1 MVCWVSFSGAKIV
14 KICVNTKFFCNCW
27 DICVIFSTF
36 AGEMREIKWI
46 LSLIGLCV
54 VLAMHSQSIVMET
67 AIEDVLEDIYNQL
80 SEDDEILQEDVQEQL
95 MNIAANPID
104 LNHTNAD
111 ELAELMF
118 LSDEQIDAIL
128 MYQYEHGFKEIYEL
142 QLIDCLKD
150 YEIRNLLPFVRVDSL
165 EVQEFRS
172 SGGEKMY
179 FREVFHYAKHE
190 MTLRTDARNIEDFE
204 GDPMYGKL
212 RYRFNYRNRVQA
224 GVTAMMAASDG
235 RLAMGDRWDYGGYI
249 QLKNIGP
256 MKTIVAGNYQ
266 ASFGYGLVVGSPF
279 KRGKS
284 AYIQSTATTDE
295 GLKKYSS
302 VGDSYNYFHGMGAT
316 ARVSRWA
323 DVSAFY
329 SLRKGKE
336 EAWNHVVGV
345 NATGR
350 WNRLKVGITAVET
363 IEATNSSQFRERSQ
377 ASYSLEVKR
386 REASGVMGVNARW
399 NMGKVDI
406 WGEVATSHGNKWGV
420 GVITGVRYRPIS
432 DVNLLAIYRYYSP
445 EFDNVYANSLCSW
458 SRMKDEH
465 GGYLGVEYNRLK
477 NWQLSAF
484 GDIWKTGFETMAQ
497 ADFIPQKDY
506 RMHTRFRVKRKDEK
520 DTYSLRWNMV
530 YEFGQWKMKTQA
542 DGNMVQAKG
551 AWTYGWSVLQDVEY
565 RFSKVPIVLQL
576 RAQAFDAREWNN
588 RVYIYEN
595 DVLYA
600 YAIPFVYGLGGRF
613 WLNARYK
620 INDIF
625 SLYLR
630 VSETI
635 YQRTW
640 AMEHDKKSTRT
651 DVHALLRV
659 KL

>member
-1 MVCWVSFSGAKIV
+1 MKRRIEIVIALVLCCVSMIYSQSFSLE
-14 KICVNTKFFCNCW
+14 
-27 DICVIFSTF
+27 DI
-36 AGEMREIKWI
+36 
-46 LSLIGLCV
+46 
-54 VLAMHSQSIVMET
+54 
-67 AIEDVLEDIYNQL
+67 LEDIYNEL
-80 SEDDEILQEDVQEQL
+80 SEEGEVPLEEVQEEL
-95 MNIAANPID
+95 LELASYPIN
-104 LNHTNAD
+104 LNQTTAD
-111 ELAELMF
+111 ELSKLRF

-128 MYQYEHGFKEIYEL
+128 LYQYQHPFQDIYEL

-150 YEIRNLLPFVRVDSL
+150 YEIRNMLPFVEVKPTPYPSL
-165 EVQEFRS
+165 KL
-172 SGGEKMY
+172 GEKMY
-179 FREVFHYAKHE
+179 FREVVHYAKHE

-224 GVTAMMAASDG
+224 GVTAMMAAGDG

-249 QLKNIGP
+249 QLKDIGP
-256 MKTIVAGNYQ
+256 MKTVVAGNYQ

-302 VGDSYNYFHGMGAT
+302 VGDSYNYFHGVGAT
-316 ARVSRWA
+316 AKVSSWA

-329 SLRKGKE
+329 SLRRGKE
-336 EAWNHVVGV
+336 EAWQHVVGV

-350 WNRLKVGITAVET
+350 WKRLKVGVTAVEE
-363 IEATNSSQFRERSQ
+363 IEATSSQFRERSQ
-377 ASYSLEVKR
+377 ANYSLEEKR
-386 REASGVMGVNARW
+386 REAKGVMGVNARW
-399 NMGKVDI
+399 NQGKVDI

-432 DVNLLAIYRYYSP
+432 DMNLLAIYRYYSP

-484 GDIWKTGFETMAQ
+484 GDVWKTGFETMAQ
-497 ADFIPQKDY
+497 ADFIPQKNY

-542 DGNMVQAKG
+542 DGNMVQAEG
-551 AWTYGWSVLQDVEY
+551 EWTYGWSVLQDVEY
-565 RFSKVPIVLQL
+565 RFADVPIVLQL

-625 SLYLR
+625 SVYLR

-635 YQRTW
+635 YQSAW
-640 AMEHDKKSTRT
+640 AMEHDKKGSRT

>member
-1 MVCWVSFSGAKIV
+1 
-14 KICVNTKFFCNCW
+14 
-27 DICVIFSTF
+27 
-36 AGEMREIKWI
+36 MRRVGWI
-46 LSLIGLCV
+46 LSLIMLCMV
-54 VLAMHSQSIVMET
+54 VTVHGQDVS
-67 AIEDVLEDIYNQL
+67 IEDIMEDIFNQL
-80 SEDDEILQEDVQEQL
+80 SEEDEIVQEDVQEQL

-111 ELAELMF
+111 ELRELMF

-142 QLIDCLKD
+142 QLIDCLRD

-172 SGGEKMY
+172 SGGEEMY
-179 FREVFHYAKHE
+179 FREVFYYAKHE
-190 MTLRTDARNIEDFE
+190 MTLRMDARNIEDFE

-224 GVTAMMAASDG
+224 GVSVL
-235 RLAMGDRWDYGGYI
+235 RRQGDEAIRQEGERWDYGGYI
-249 QLKNIGP
+249 QLKDIGP
-256 MKTIVAGNYQ
+256 MKTVVAGNYQ

-302 VGDSYNYFHGMGAT
+302 VGDSYNYFHGVGAT

-350 WNRLKVGITAVET
+350 WNRLKVGVTAVEE
-363 IEATNSSQFRERSQ
+363 IEATSSQFRERSQ
-377 ASYSLEVKR
+377 ASYSLEMKR

-432 DVNLLAIYRYYSP
+432 DLNLLAIYRYYSP

-497 ADFIPQKDY
+497 ADFVPLKDY

-542 DGNMVQAKG
+542 DGNMVQAEG
-551 AWTYGWSVLQDVEY
+551 EWTYGWSVLQDVEY
-565 RFSKVPIVLQL
+565 RFSEVPIVLQL

-625 SLYLR
+625 SVYLR

-635 YQRTW
+635 YQSAW
-640 AMEHDKKSTRT
+640 AMEHDKKGSRT

>member
-1 MVCWVSFSGAKIV
+1 MKRRIEIVILLVLFCVSTIYSQSFSLE
-14 KICVNTKFFCNCW
+14 
-27 DICVIFSTF
+27 DI
-36 AGEMREIKWI
+36 
-46 LSLIGLCV
+46 
-54 VLAMHSQSIVMET
+54 
-67 AIEDVLEDIYNQL
+67 LEDIYNEL
-80 SEDDEILQEDVQEQL
+80 SEEGEVPLEEVQEEL
-95 MNIAANPID
+95 LELASYPIN
-104 LNHTNAD
+104 LNQTTAD
-111 ELAELMF
+111 ELSKLRF

-128 MYQYEHGFKEIYEL
+128 LYQYQHPFQDIYEL

-150 YEIRNLLPFVRVDSL
+150 YEIRNMLPFVEVKPTPYPSL
-165 EVQEFRS
+165 KL
-172 SGGEKMY
+172 GEKIY

-190 MTLRTDARNIEDFE
+190 MTLRMDARNIEDFE

-212 RYRFNYRNRVQA
+212 RYRFNYRNKVQA
-224 GVTAMMAASDG
+224 GMSVL
-235 RLAMGDRWDYGGYI
+235 RRQGDEAIRQEGERGDYGGYI
-249 QLKNIGP
+249 QLKDIGP

-302 VGDSYNYFHGMGAT
+302 VGNSYNYFHGVGAT

-329 SLRKGKE
+329 SLRRGKE
-336 EAWNHVVGV
+336 EAWQHVVGV

-350 WNRLKVGITAVET
+350 WKRLKVGVTAVEN
-363 IEATNSSQFRERSQ
+363 IEATSSQFRERSQ
-377 ASYSLEVKR
+377 ASYSLEAKR
-386 REASGVMGVNARW
+386 REAKGAMGVNARW

-420 GVITGVRYRPIS
+420 GVITGMRYRPIS
-432 DVNLLAIYRYYSP
+432 DMNLLAIYRYYSP

-465 GGYLGVEYNRLK
+465 GGYLGIEYNRVR
-477 NWQLSAF
+477 NWQFSAF
-484 GDIWKTGFETMAQ
+484 GDVWKTGFETMAQ

-551 AWTYGWSVLQDVEY
+551 EWTYGWSVLQDVEY
-565 RFSKVPIVLQL
+565 RFADVPIVLQL

-625 SLYLR
+625 SVYLR

-635 YQRTW
+635 YQSAW
-640 AMEHDKKSTRT
+640 AMEHDKKGSRT

>member
-1 MVCWVSFSGAKIV
+1 MSQ
-14 KICVNTKFFCNCW
+14 FFR
-27 DICVIFSTF
+27 TF
-36 AGEMREIKWI
+36 AVEMNKIRRII
-46 LSLIGLCV
+46 MCMGLCV
-54 VLAMHSQSIVMET
+54 AMATYGQDVRVEQVME
-67 AIEDVLEDIYNQL
+67 DIFNQL
-80 SEDDEILQEDVQEQL
+80 SEDGDLSYEDIEEEL
-95 MNIAANPID
+95 LSIADNPMD
-104 LNHTNAD
+104 LNTITQE
-111 ELAELMF
+111 ELSQLMF

-165 EVQEFRS
+165 EVQGFRS
-172 SGGEKMY
+172 SGGKKMY

-190 MTLRTDARNIEDFE
+190 MTLRMDARNIEDFE

-212 RYRFNYRNRVQA
+212 RYRFNYKNRVQA
-224 GVTAMMAASDG
+224 GVSVL
-235 RLAMGDRWDYGGYI
+235 RRQGDEAIRQEGERWDYGGYI
-249 QLKNIGP
+249 QLKDIGP
-256 MKTIVAGNYQ
+256 MKTVVAGNYQ

-302 VGDSYNYFHGMGAT
+302 VGDSYNYFHGVGAT

-363 IEATNSSQFRERSQ
+363 IEATSSQFRERSQ
-377 ASYSLEVKR
+377 ASYSLEVKDDESKR
-386 REASGVMGVNARW
+386 RATSGVMGVNARW

-432 DVNLLAIYRYYSP
+432 DLNLLAIYRYYSP
-445 EFDNVYANSLCSW
+445 EFDNIYANSLCSW

-465 GGYLGVEYNRLK
+465 GGYLGVEYNRLR

-484 GDIWKTGFETMAQ
+484 GDVWKTGFETMAQ

-565 RFSKVPIVLQL
+565 RFSEVPIVLQL

-620 INDIF
+620 INDMF

-635 YQRTW
+635 YQRAW

>member
-1 MVCWVSFSGAKIV
+1 MITAFKEY
-14 KICVNTKFFCNCW
+14 TY
-27 DICVIFSTF
+27 
-36 AGEMREIKWI
+36 GEARYE
-46 LSLIGLCV
+46 
-54 VLAMHSQSIVMET
+54 VLKELDTRGSVGHFLLKRHAELTSIV
-67 AIEDVLEDIYNQL
+67 EDMCRTLGEAM
-80 SEDDEILQEDVQEQL
+80 SENFNIANLGNMMQEQL

-142 QLIDCLKD
+142 QLIDCLRD

-190 MTLRTDARNIEDFE
+190 MTLRMDARNIEDFE

-224 GVTAMMAASDG
+224 GVTAMMAVGDG

-249 QLKNIGP
+249 QLKDIGP
-256 MKTIVAGNYQ
+256 MKTVVAGNYQ

-295 GLKKYSS
+295 GLKKYTS
-302 VGDSYNYFHGMGAT
+302 VGDSYNYFHGVGAT

-336 EAWNHVVGV
+336 DAWNHVVGV

-350 WNRLKVGITAVET
+350 WNRLKVGVTAVEE
-363 IEATNSSQFRERSQ
+363 IRQSGDEA
-377 ASYSLEVKR
+377 KR
-386 REASGVMGVNARW
+386 REAKGAMGVNARW
-399 NMGKVDI
+399 NQGKVDI

-465 GGYLGVEYNRLK
+465 GGYLGLEYNRLR

-484 GDIWKTGFETMAQ
+484 GDVWKTGFETMAQ
-497 ADFIPQKDY
+497 ADFIPQKNY

-565 RFSKVPIVLQL
+565 RFSEVPIVLQL

-625 SLYLR
+625 SVYLR

-635 YQRTW
+635 YQDKW
-640 AMEHDKKSTRT
+640 AMVHDKKSTRT

>member
-1 MVCWVSFSGAKIV
+1 MKRRIEIVILLVLFCVSTIYSQSFSLE
-14 KICVNTKFFCNCW
+14 
-27 DICVIFSTF
+27 DI
-36 AGEMREIKWI
+36 
-46 LSLIGLCV
+46 
-54 VLAMHSQSIVMET
+54 
-67 AIEDVLEDIYNQL
+67 LEDIYNEL
-80 SEDDEILQEDVQEQL
+80 SEEGEVPLEEVQEEL
-95 MNIAANPID
+95 LELASYPIN
-104 LNHTNAD
+104 LNQTTAD
-111 ELAELMF
+111 ELSKLRF

-128 MYQYEHGFKEIYEL
+128 LYQYQHPFQDIYEL

-150 YEIRNLLPFVRVDSL
+150 YEIRNMLPFVEVKPIPYPSL
-165 EVQEFRS
+165 KL
-172 SGGEKMY
+172 GEKMY

-190 MTLRTDARNIEDFE
+190 MTLRMDARNIEDFE

-224 GVTAMMAASDG
+224 GVSVLRRQGDKAIEQE
-235 RLAMGDRWDYGGYI
+235 GDRWDYGGYI
-249 QLKNIGP
+249 QLKDIGP

-302 VGDSYNYFHGMGAT
+302 VGNSYNYFHGVGAT

-329 SLRKGKE
+329 SLRRGKE
-336 EAWNHVVGV
+336 EAWQHVVGV

-350 WNRLKVGITAVET
+350 WKRLKVGVTAMET
-363 IEATNSSQFRERSQ
+363 IEASSSQFRERSQ
-377 ASYSLEVKR
+377 ASYSLEAKR
-386 REASGVMGVNARW
+386 REAKGAMGVNARW
-399 NMGKVDI
+399 NKGKVDI

-432 DVNLLAIYRYYSP
+432 DMNLLAIYRYYSP

-484 GDIWKTGFETMAQ
+484 GDVWKTGFETMAQ
-497 ADFIPQKDY
+497 ADFIPQKNY

-542 DGNMVQAKG
+542 DGNMVQAEG
-551 AWTYGWSVLQDVEY
+551 EWTYGWSVLQDVEY
-565 RFSKVPIVLQL
+565 RFADVPIVLQL

-625 SLYLR
+625 SVYLR

-635 YQRTW
+635 YQSAW
-640 AMEHDKKSTRT
+640 AMEHDKKGSRT

>member
-1 MVCWVSFSGAKIV
+1 MKRRIEIVILLVLFCVSTIYSQSFSLE
-14 KICVNTKFFCNCW
+14 
-27 DICVIFSTF
+27 DI
-36 AGEMREIKWI
+36 
-46 LSLIGLCV
+46 
-54 VLAMHSQSIVMET
+54 
-67 AIEDVLEDIYNQL
+67 LEDIYNEL
-80 SEDDEILQEDVQEQL
+80 SEEGEVPLEEVQEEL
-95 MNIAANPID
+95 LELASYPIN
-104 LNHTNAD
+104 LNQTTAD
-111 ELAELMF
+111 ELSKLRF

-128 MYQYEHGFKEIYEL
+128 LYQYQHPFQDIYEL

-150 YEIRNLLPFVRVDSL
+150 YEIRNMLPFVEVKPTPYPSL
-165 EVQEFRS
+165 KL
-172 SGGEKMY
+172 GEKMY
-179 FREVFHYAKHE
+179 FREVVHYAKHE
-190 MTLRTDARNIEDFE
+190 MTLRMDARNIEDFE

-224 GVTAMMAASDG
+224 GVSVLRRQGDKAIEQE
-235 RLAMGDRWDYGGYI
+235 GDRWDYGGYI
-249 QLKNIGP
+249 QLKDIGP
-256 MKTIVAGNYQ
+256 MKTVVAGNYQ

-302 VGDSYNYFHGMGAT
+302 IGDSYNYFHGVGAT

-329 SLRKGKE
+329 SLRRGKE
-336 EAWNHVVGV
+336 EAWQHVVGV

-350 WNRLKVGITAVET
+350 WKRLKVGVTAVEN
-363 IEATNSSQFRERSQ
+363 IEATSSQFRERSQ
-377 ASYSLEVKR
+377 ANYSLEAKR
-386 REASGVMGVNARW
+386 REAKGTMGVNARW
-399 NMGKVDI
+399 NQGKVDI

-484 GDIWKTGFETMAQ
+484 GDVWKTGFETMAQ

-542 DGNMVQAKG
+542 DGNMVQAEG
-551 AWTYGWSVLQDVEY
+551 EWTYGWSVLQDVEY
-565 RFSKVPIVLQL
+565 RFADVPIVLQL

-620 INDIF
+620 INDTF

-635 YQRTW
+635 YQSAW
-640 AMEHDKKSTRT
+640 AMEHDKKGSRT

>member
-1 MVCWVSFSGAKIV
+1 MSQ
-14 KICVNTKFFCNCW
+14 FFC
-27 DICVIFSTF
+27 TF
-36 AGEMREIKWI
+36 AVEMNKIRRII
-46 LSLIGLCV
+46 MCMGLCV
-54 VLAMHSQSIVMET
+54 AMATYGQDVRVEQVME
-67 AIEDVLEDIYNQL
+67 DIFNQL
-80 SEDDEILQEDVQEQL
+80 SEDGDLSYEDIEEDL
-95 MNIAANPID
+95 LSIADNPMD
-104 LNHTNAD
+104 LNTVTQE
-111 ELAELMF
+111 ELSRLMF

-165 EVQEFRS
+165 EVQGFRS
-172 SGGEKMY
+172 SGGKKMY

-190 MTLRTDARNIEDFE
+190 MTLRMDARNIEDFE

-224 GVTAMMAASDG
+224 GVSVL
-235 RLAMGDRWDYGGYI
+235 RRQGDEAIRQEGERWDYGGYI
-249 QLKNIGP
+249 QLKDIGP
-256 MKTIVAGNYQ
+256 MKTVVAGNYQ

-302 VGDSYNYFHGMGAT
+302 VGDSYNYFHGVGAT

-363 IEATNSSQFRERSQ
+363 IEATSSQFRERSQ
-377 ASYSLEVKR
+377 ASYSLEVKGR
-386 REASGVMGVNARW
+386 DVSGVMGVNARW

-406 WGEVATSHGNKWGV
+406 WGEVATSHGNTWGV

-432 DVNLLAIYRYYSP
+432 DLNLLAIYRYYSP
-445 EFDNVYANSLCSW
+445 EFDNIYANSLCSW
-458 SRMKDEH
+458 SRMKNEH
-465 GGYLGVEYNRLK
+465 GGYFGVEYNRLR
-477 NWQLSAF
+477 NWQLSVF
-484 GDIWKTGFETMAQ
+484 GDVWKTGFETMAQ
-497 ADFIPQKDY
+497 TDFVPQKDY

-530 YEFGQWKMKTQA
+530 YNFGQWKMKTQA

-551 AWTYGWSVLQDVEY
+551 VWTYGWSVLQDVEY

-620 INDIF
+620 INDTF

-635 YQRTW
+635 YHNAW

>member
-1 MVCWVSFSGAKIV
+1 MKRRIEIVILLVLCCVSMIYSQSFSLE
-14 KICVNTKFFCNCW
+14 
-27 DICVIFSTF
+27 DI
-36 AGEMREIKWI
+36 
-46 LSLIGLCV
+46 
-54 VLAMHSQSIVMET
+54 
-67 AIEDVLEDIYNQL
+67 LEDIYNEL
-80 SEDDEILQEDVQEQL
+80 SEEGEVPLEEVQEEL
-95 MNIAANPID
+95 LELASYPIN
-104 LNHTNAD
+104 LNQTTAD
-111 ELAELMF
+111 ELSKLRF

-128 MYQYEHGFKEIYEL
+128 LYQYQHPFQDIYEL

-150 YEIRNLLPFVRVDSL
+150 YEIRNMLPFVEVKGDRL
-165 EVQEFRS
+165 EAK
-172 SGGEKMY
+172 GKDIY

-224 GVTAMMAASDG
+224 GVSVLRRQGDKAI
-235 RLAMGDRWDYGGYI
+235 RQEGDRWDYGGYI
-249 QLKNIGP
+249 QLKDIGP

-329 SLRKGKE
+329 SLRRGKE
-336 EAWNHVVGV
+336 EAWQHVVGV

-350 WNRLKVGITAVET
+350 WKRLKVGVTAVEE
-363 IEATNSSQFRERSQ
+363 IEATSSQFRERSQ
-377 ASYSLEVKR
+377 ASYSLEAKR
-386 REASGVMGVNARW
+386 REVKGVMGVNARW
-399 NMGKVDI
+399 NQGKVDI
-406 WGEVATSHGNKWGV
+406 WGEVATSNGNTWGV
-420 GVITGVRYRPIS
+420 GVITGVRYSPIS
-432 DVNLLAIYRYYSP
+432 DMNLLAIYRYYSP

-484 GDIWKTGFETMAQ
+484 GDVWKTGFETMAQ

-542 DGNMVQAKG
+542 DGNMVQAEG
-551 AWTYGWSVLQDVEY
+551 EWTYGWSVLQDVEY
-565 RFSKVPIVLQL
+565 RFADVPIVLQL

-625 SLYLR
+625 SVYLR

-635 YQRTW
+635 YQSAW
-640 AMEHDKKSTRT
+640 AMEHDKKGSRT

>member
-1 MVCWVSFSGAKIV
+1 MVCFASFRAAKIV
-14 KICVNTKFFCNCW
+14 KNYVKTKFFYNSW
-27 DICVIFSTF
+27 DISAIFSTF
-36 AGEMREIKWI
+36 AVEMKRVWI
-46 LSLIGLCV
+46 IVFVFVSCMTLTIHAESFSLD
-54 VLAMHSQSIVMET
+54 
-67 AIEDVLEDIYNQL
+67 AILEDIYNQL
-80 SEDDEILQEDVQEQL
+80 SEDGEAPLEDIQEELLD
-95 MNIAANPID
+95 IAAHPIN
-104 LNHTNAD
+104 LNQTTAD
-111 ELAELMF
+111 ELAELIF

-128 MYQYEHGFKEIYEL
+128 MYQYEHGFKDIYEL
-142 QLIDCLKD
+142 QLIYCLKD
-150 YEIRNLLPFVRVDSL
+150 YEIRNLLPFVYV
-165 EVQEFRS
+165 
-172 SGGEKMY
+172 GEAKENIDMY

-190 MTLRTDARNIEDFE
+190 MTLRMDARNIEDFE

-224 GVTAMMAASDG
+224 GVTIG
-235 RLAMGDRWDYGGYI
+235 RSTGVPWEEIDYGGYI
-249 QLKNIGP
+249 QLKDIGP
-256 MKTIVAGNYQ
+256 MKTVVAGNYQ

-302 VGDSYNYFHGMGAT
+302 VGDSYNYFHGVGAT

-336 EAWNHVVGV
+336 NAWNHVVGV

-363 IEATNSSQFRERSQ
+363 IEQPTPSLKGRENCVG
-377 ASYSLEVKR
+377 A
-386 REASGVMGVNARW
+386 MGVNARW

-465 GGYLGVEYNRLK
+465 GGYLGLEYNRLN

-484 GDIWKTGFETMAQ
+484 GDVWKTGFETMAQ
-497 ADFIPQKDY
+497 ADFIPQKNY

-565 RFSKVPIVLQL
+565 RFSEVPIVLQF

-600 YAIPFVYGLGGRF
+600 YAIPFVYGFGGRF

-620 INDIF
+620 INDTF
-625 SLYLR
+625 SVYLR

-635 YQRTW
+635 YQNAW
-640 AMEHDKKSTRT
+640 AMEHNKNCARA